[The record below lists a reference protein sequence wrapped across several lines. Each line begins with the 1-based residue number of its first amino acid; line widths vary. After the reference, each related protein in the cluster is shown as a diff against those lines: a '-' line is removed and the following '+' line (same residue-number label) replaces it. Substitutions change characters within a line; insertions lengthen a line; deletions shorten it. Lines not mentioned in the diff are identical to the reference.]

1 MAAVV
6 SIASIT
12 VIRIERCGIDMQ
24 AQAARMLARAF
35 VTNPLHIAA
44 FGASQLAAN
53 ERFFRIGL
61 SAMKGPQFAALDGER
76 IVGLIHWVH
85 SPHCQ
90 ISSVEKLRMMPGMIR
105 EFGIRRA
112 LRIGSWLSTWSKH
125 DPAEPHV
132 HLGPV
137 GVLPEAQRRHIGHRL
152 MERYCEHLDDAGAI
166 GYLETDR
173 PTNVNFY
180 EQFGFEMTTSV
191 EVLGVS
197 NYLMRRERKILTS
210 SNSQILKS

>member
-6 SIASIT
+6 SVAPAIL
-12 VIRIERCGIDMQ
+12 VIRIERCPIEMQ
-24 AQAARMLARAF
+24 AEAARMLARAF

-85 SPHCQ
+85 SPNCQ
-90 ISSVEKLRMMPGMIR
+90 ISAIERLRLTPGMMR
-105 EFGIRRA
+105 QFGIRRA
-112 LRIGSWLSTWSKH
+112 LSIGRWLSTWSKH

-132 HLGPV
+132 HLGPI
-137 GVLPEAQRRHIGHRL
+137 GVAPEAQRRQIGHRL
-152 MERYCEHLDDAGAI
+152 MERYCEHLHDTGAI

-173 PTNVNFY
+173 PTNVDFY
-180 EQFGFEMTTSV
+180 RQFGFEVTTRV
-191 EVLGVS
+191 EVLGVT
-197 NYLMRRERKILTS
+197 NYLMRRERKILKS
-210 SNSQILKS
+210 SSP